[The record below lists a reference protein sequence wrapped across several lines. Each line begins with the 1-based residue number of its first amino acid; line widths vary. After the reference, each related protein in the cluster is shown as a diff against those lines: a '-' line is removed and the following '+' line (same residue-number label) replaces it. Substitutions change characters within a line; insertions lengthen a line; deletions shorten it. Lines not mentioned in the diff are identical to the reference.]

1 MLRLGVDLGGTKI
14 EAALVEDSGA
24 CVLRRR
30 LPVSRDYLETLDAIA
45 DLVTKVE
52 REAGLSKPLPV
63 GLCHPGSLSPRTGL
77 MRHSNLIALNGRPLD
92 QDLSRRLNRAV
103 RCANDANCFAL
114 SEARDGAAAGALS
127 MFGVIAGTGVGGGLV
142 LNGRLVRGADA
153 SAGEWGHMA
162 LPYLTAEERAA
173 DPARYCGRSGCVE
186 AWCSGPA
193 LSRDHERQTGRS
205 LSAPEIA
212 AAAKLG
218 DKACQLSLDRHA
230 DRFARALTN
239 VIKIVDPEVIV
250 LGGGLSN
257 LDGFAD
263 TLAKRLPH
271 WLSGDDL
278 VARIRTPLHGDS
290 SGVRGAA
297 WLWDDN

>member
-1 MLRLGVDLGGTKI
+1 M
-14 EAALVEDSGA
+14 
-24 CVLRRR
+24 
-30 LPVSRDYLETLDAIA
+30 
-45 DLVTKVE
+45 
-52 REAGLSKPLPV
+52 
-63 GLCHPGSLSPRTGL
+63 
-77 MRHSNLIALNGRPLD
+77 
-92 QDLSRRLNRAV
+92 
-103 RCANDANCFAL
+103 
-114 SEARDGAAAGALS
+114 
-127 MFGVIAGTGVGGGLV
+127 
-142 LNGRLVRGADA
+142 
-153 SAGEWGHMA
+153 
-162 LPYLTAEERAA
+162 
-173 DPARYCGRSGCVE
+173 
-186 AWCSGPA
+186 
-193 LSRDHERQTGRS
+193 
-205 LSAPEIA
+205 SAPEIA